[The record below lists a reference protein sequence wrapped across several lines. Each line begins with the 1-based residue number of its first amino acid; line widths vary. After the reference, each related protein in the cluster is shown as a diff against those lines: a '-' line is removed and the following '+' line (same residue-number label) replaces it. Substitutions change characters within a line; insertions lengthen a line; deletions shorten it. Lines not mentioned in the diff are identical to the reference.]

1 MPTVQ
6 EIVTKIRKK
15 YPNGSTDADIITL
28 IDTWQKRIFRK
39 YRIPT
44 SNEYD
49 IYAETFAYD
58 VGIKPRLIFDVLID
72 GESYPKKQLTG
83 GSTGSSRYY
92 TFIDAFL
99 RIHPTPGNDT
109 TMTIYF
115 YETPATIST
124 LGVTP
129 ELDEDFHDLLMYGPC
144 KELAEDDQR
153 YDVASGFAIQYTD
166 LEAELAEVFQ
176 ILPEPETVLSES
188 GW

>member
-39 YRIPT
+39 YRLPT
-44 SNEYD
+44 SVEYE
-49 IYAETFAYD
+49 IYADTYAYI
-58 VGIKPRLIFDVLID
+58 VGIKPRLLFDVLID
-72 GESYPKKQLTG
+72 GISYAKKQLTG
-83 GSTGSSRYY
+83 GSSGSSQYY
-92 TFIDAFL
+92 TFIDDYL
-99 RIHPTPGNDT
+99 NIYPTPLSDT

-115 YETPATIST
+115 YETPAT
-124 LGVTP
+124 LGAMGDTP
-129 ELDEDFHDLLMYGPC
+129 QLDEDFHDLLMYGPC